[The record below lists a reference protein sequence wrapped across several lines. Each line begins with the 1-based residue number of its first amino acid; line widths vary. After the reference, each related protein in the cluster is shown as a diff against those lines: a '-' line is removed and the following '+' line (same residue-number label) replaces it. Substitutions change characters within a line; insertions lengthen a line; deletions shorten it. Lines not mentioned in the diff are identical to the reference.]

1 KHTQPVLRTGD
12 DNATLTNLST
22 TEDATV
28 YAYKRTSGDEN
39 MVVMLNF
46 GDEEKSFKIPAGLPE
61 GKYRDVLSGATV
73 DLSSDPAFTLPALD
87 AAVFVKE

>member
-1 KHTQPVLRTGD
+1 
-12 DNATLTNLST
+12 
-22 TEDATV
+22 
-28 YAYKRTSGDEN
+28 

-46 GDEEKSFKIPAGLPE
+46 GDEEKSFKIPAGLPD